1 MSAVGFLAR
10 WWGVLRRRVARPPR
24 PSWPLVVGLAVGAA
38 AISWRGQIEARILRQ
53 GPAIYAVAQPFVAHP
68 ERVVKPGPLS
78 AAPRRVARLADCAAC
93 HEPTGVP
100 DVRCLACH
108 DDIAVRQRR
117 GIGHHGRDL
126 TGACRDCH
134 QEHRAEPLVAIDA
147 VAFNHQ
153 RAAFALHGRHAAV
166 ECRRCHEETTAT
178 GVRWRYLGL
187 AWTRCAD
194 CHADPHGTQASRDA
208 QVPCE
213 RCHRESGWTGR
224 DLVFDHARDTR
235 FSLSGAHARL
245 ACIACHVPPA
255 GGRLASAK
263 LAGLATTCAACH
275 ADPHDGQFV
284 GADCARCHRESGW
297 TGRDLVFDH
306 ARDTRFSL
314 SGAHARSACTAC
326 HVPPAGGRLASAK
339 LAGLGTTCAT
349 CHADPH
355 DGQFVGA
362 DCARCHRESGW
373 TGRDLA
379 FEHTRDT
386 RFALSGAHARA
397 TCVACHT
404 PLEGGKLASAKL
416 VGQSAECVSC
426 HADPHRG
433 QLGRD
438 TCARCHTTAAWTGRD
453 LVFEHARDTTF
464 ALSGRHARL
473 ACTAC
478 HTPTVGG
485 SLGSAKLAGVGTA
498 CATCHADPHGGQ
510 FAGADC
516 AACHTSAGWTGAH
529 LGFDHQRSR
538 FPLDALHRDRAC
550 ASCHAGGRYRS
561 TPTDCEGCH
570 AGARADLAGTAL
582 PGLAPSP
589 HHGKVACI
597 GCHLPD
603 VARPRAAD
611 HAARCAG
618 CHTAHY
624 GALYY
629 ARSALVLD
637 LAGRALA
644 GLAELDS
651 ERARAARDA
660 VASARR
666 LSSHNHEGAER
677 TLRRLLL
684 ELGR

>member
-1 MSAVGFLAR
+1 MSAVRLLAR
-10 WWGVLRRRVARPPR
+10 WWGVLRRRVTRPPR

-38 AISWRGQIEARILRQ
+38 AIAWRGQIEARLLRH

-68 ERVVKPGPLS
+68 ERVVEPGPLS
-78 AAPRRVARLADCAAC
+78 AAHRRVARLADCAAC

-100 DVRCLACH
+100 DVGCLACH
-108 DDIAVRQRR
+108 DDIAVRRR
-117 GIGHHGRDL
+117 LGIGHHGRDL

-134 QEHRAEPLVAIDA
+134 QEHRAAPLVAIDA
-147 VAFNHQ
+147 LSFNHQ

-178 GVRWRYLGL
+178 GARWRYLGL

-235 FSLSGAHARL
+235 FSLSGAHARS

-284 GADCARCHRESGW
+284 GTDCARCHRE
-297 TGRDLVFDH
+297 T
-306 ARDTRFSL
+306 
-314 SGAHARSACTAC
+314 
-326 HVPPAGGRLASAK
+326 
-339 LAGLGTTCAT
+339 
-349 CHADPH
+349 
-355 DGQFVGA
+355 
-362 DCARCHRESGW
+362 GW

-379 FEHTRDT
+379 FEHARDT

-404 PLEGGKLASAKL
+404 PLAGGKLASAKL

-438 TCARCHTTAAWTGRD
+438 TCSRCHTTAAWTSRD

-464 ALSGRHARL
+464 ALSGGHARL
-473 ACTAC
+473 PCTAC

-538 FPLDALHRDRAC
+538 FPLDALHRDRTC

-624 GALYY
+624 GALYF

-644 GLAELDS
+644 ELAELDP

-666 LSSHNHEGAER
+666 MSSHNHEGAER